1 MMESLK
7 PYSEYKETGQA
18 WIGTVPAH
26 WEVRPAFG
34 VYQENL
40 EKNKGLREK
49 TVLSLSYGR
58 IVIKAPEKLRGLV
71 PESFETYQIVNP
83 GYIVIRTTDLQND
96 HTSLRIGFVK
106 DRGIITSAYLALKV
120 KDGIQPEFGCQIL
133 NVWDLS
139 KAIYGYGSGLRQNLS
154 FGHFKRMLVAVPPRD
169 EQESIVKF
177 LNYMNWR
184 VDRAIKAK
192 RKTIALLNEQKQAII
207 HRAVTRGISP
217 TINLKSTGL
226 PWVSEI
232 PEHWS
237 LAPNRSLMRKRKVL
251 VGEKHSEYKLLSL
264 TKKGIIILDIE
275 SGKGKFSSDMGT
287 SQEVR
292 AGDLIFCL
300 FDVPETPRTVG
311 LSKYDGMITGAYT
324 VFECADSITAAYLD
338 LFYRAMD
345 DRKLLS
351 PLYSGLRNTIPPQ
364 RLLGTKSPLPPSAE
378 REVIVS
384 YINEKTSEIDRG
396 ITKFEQ
402 ELELLSE
409 YRTSLTSD
417 VVTGKLDVLETARN
431 LPMEIIPDPSDDM
444 GDGEN
449 EEEIEEAA

>member
-217 TINLKSTGL
+217 TIN
-226 PWVSEI
+226 
-232 PEHWS
+232 
-237 LAPNRSLMRKRKVL
+237 RKVL

-264 TKKGIIILDIE
+264 TKKGIIIRDIE

>member
-1 MMESLK
+1 M
-7 PYSEYKETGQA
+7 KE
-18 WIGTVPAH
+18 
-26 WEVRPAFG
+26 
-34 VYQENL
+34 N
-40 EKNKGLREK
+40 

-58 IVIKAPEKLRGLV
+58 IVVKPPEKLRGLV

-83 GYIVIRTTDLQND
+83 GDIVVRTTDLQND
-96 HTSLRIGFVK
+96 HTSLRMGFVK

-120 KDGIQPEFGCQIL
+120 KEGVLPEYGFQLL

-139 KAIYGYGSGLRQNLS
+139 KAIYGYGSGLRQSLG
-154 FGHFKRMLVAVPPRD
+154 FAHFKRMLVAVPPFE
-169 EQESIVKF
+169 EQEDIVKF
-177 LNYMNWR
+177 LDCANGKL
-184 VDRAIKAK
+184 DRAIRAK

-217 TINLKSTGL
+217 TINLKFTGL

-237 LAPNRSLMRKRKVL
+237 LAPNRALMRKRKVL
-251 VGEKHSEYKLLSL
+251 VGKKHSEYKLLSL
-264 TKKGIIILDIE
+264 TKKGIIIRDIE

-324 VFECADSITAAYLD
+324 VFECADPITAAYLD

-364 RLLGTKSPLPPSAE
+364 RLLGTKTPLPPSAE
-378 REVIVS
+378 KEVIAL

-402 ELELLSE
+402 ELELLTE
-409 YRTSLTSD
+409 YRTRLISD
-417 VVTGKLDVLETARN
+417 VVTGKLDVREAAKN
-431 LPMEIIPDPSDDM
+431 LPIETIAEPIEDI
-444 GDGEN
+444 GEGED
-449 EEEIEEAA
+449 EELEDAA

>member
-1 MMESLK
+1 
-7 PYSEYKETGQA
+7 
-18 WIGTVPAH
+18 
-26 WEVRPAFG
+26 
-34 VYQENL
+34 
-40 EKNKGLREK
+40 
-49 TVLSLSYGR
+49 
-58 IVIKAPEKLRGLV
+58 
-71 PESFETYQIVNP
+71 
-83 GYIVIRTTDLQND
+83 
-96 HTSLRIGFVK
+96 
-106 DRGIITSAYLALKV
+106 
-120 KDGIQPEFGCQIL
+120 
-133 NVWDLS
+133 
-139 KAIYGYGSGLRQNLS
+139 
-154 FGHFKRMLVAVPPRD
+154 
-169 EQESIVKF
+169 
-177 LNYMNWR
+177 MNWR

-264 TKKGIIILDIE
+264 TKKGIIIRDIE